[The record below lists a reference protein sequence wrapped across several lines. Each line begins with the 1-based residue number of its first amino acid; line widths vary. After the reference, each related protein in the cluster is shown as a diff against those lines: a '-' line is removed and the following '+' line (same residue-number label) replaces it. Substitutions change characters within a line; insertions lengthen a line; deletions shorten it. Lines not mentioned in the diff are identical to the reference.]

1 MKLKKAVILAGGN
14 GTRLRPLTEIIN
26 KALLPIGNEPMIYHP
41 IKKLVEA
48 GIEEILIVT
57 GGENPDGFLTLCRD
71 GSHLGV
77 KDLSYKYQIG
87 ANGIADAL
95 RLAKWFVGDDNF
107 AVLLGDNIFTDS
119 LVSHVESYTN
129 PEGAKVL
136 LSEVKDPHRFGCPEF
151 NFDGSIKQI
160 IEKPKSP
167 PSNYAVVG
175 VYFYPASV
183 FTEVLPK
190 LEPSARG
197 EYEITD
203 VNNWYLER
211 GLLEHSVLEGGWS
224 DAGTWP
230 SWNEANALVRKAADC
245 ERSKS

>member
-1 MKLKKAVILAGGN
+1 MKIKKAVILAGGN
-14 GTRLRPLTEIIN
+14 GTRLRPLTKIIN

-48 GIEEILIVT
+48 GIDEILIVT

-77 KDLSYKYQIG
+77 KNLSYKYQSG

-95 RLAKWFVGDDNF
+95 KLAKWFVGDDNF

-119 LVSHVESYTN
+119 LIGHVESYTEK
-129 PEGAKVL
+129 EGAKVL
-136 LSEVKDPHRFGCPEF
+136 LTKVKDPRRFGCPEF
-151 NFDGSIKQI
+151 ADDGKITKI
-160 IEKPKSP
+160 IEKPQDP
-167 PSNYAVVG
+167 PSPYAVVG
-175 VYFYPASV
+175 IYFYPASI
-183 FTEVLPK
+183 FTEVIPNLK
-190 LEPSARG
+190 PSARG

-211 GLLEHSVLEGGWS
+211 GLLQHSVLDGGWS

-230 SWNEANALVRKAADC
+230 SWNEANALIAKT
-245 ERSKS
+245 KT

>member
-48 GIEEILIVT
+48 GIDEILIVT
-57 GGENPDGFLTLCRD
+57 GGECPDGFLTLCRD

-77 KDLSYKYQIG
+77 KDLVYKYQPK

-95 RLAKWFVGDDNF
+95 RLARWFVGDENF

-119 LVSHVESYTN
+119 LKPHIDTYTER
-129 PEGAKVL
+129 EGAKVL
-136 LSEVKDPHRFGCPEF
+136 LTKVKDPRRFGCPEF
-151 NFDGSIKQI
+151 TEDGSKITKL
-160 IEKPKSP
+160 IEKPQDP
-167 PSNYAVVG
+167 PSPYAVVG
-175 VYFYPASV
+175 IYFYPASV
-183 FTEVLPK
+183 FTEVLPN
-190 LEPSARG
+190 LQPSARG

-203 VNNWYLER
+203 VNNWYLDR
-211 GLLEHSVLEGGWS
+211 GLLQHSILDGGWS

-230 SWNEANALVRKAADC
+230 SWNEANALIANANKA
-245 ERSKS
+245 KT